1 MVRHPFERIVS
12 AFQDKFV
19 DNNSGVFRNIKKKMI
34 SSYGDASFI
43 SFVKMIIAS
52 SKLSCNDVN
61 RCTINRHWK
70 PFIRLF
76 FIENILFKKNLISVA
91 VPIVLRTTPLSLK
104 LKLLQKIYSFLV
116 YQQIFLFLIQVQ
128 VRFVPQDWQTSAVQ
142 CFDHNFHYF
151 FYILSVTHVSSGG
164 STKTLT
170 HKYFSLLELESIK
183 KLYDLYKI
191 DFELFDYNPVEYFQM
206 AKKNLN

>member
-43 SFVKMIIAS
+43 SFVKMVIAS

-70 PFIRLF
+70 PFIRRSTVSW
-76 FIENILFKKNLISVA
+76 FINK
-91 VPIVLRTTPLSLK
+91 
-104 LKLLQKIYSFLV
+104 
-116 YQQIFLFLIQVQ
+116 
-128 VRFVPQDWQTSAVQ
+128 
-142 CFDHNFHYF
+142 YF
-151 FYILSVTHVSSGG
+151 FSSYSYSCEFWG
-164 STKTLT
+164 K
-170 HKYFSLLELESIK
+170 HQ
-183 KLYDLYKI
+183 
-191 DFELFDYNPVEYFQM
+191 N
-206 AKKNLN
+206 